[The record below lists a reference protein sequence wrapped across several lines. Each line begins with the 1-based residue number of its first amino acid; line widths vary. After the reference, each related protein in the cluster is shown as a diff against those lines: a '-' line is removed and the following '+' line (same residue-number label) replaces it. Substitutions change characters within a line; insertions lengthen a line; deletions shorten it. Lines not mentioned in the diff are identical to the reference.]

1 MGAFHLRSYSSFVLI
16 VKLYNREN
24 FRAGANVLKPSA
36 SLSAALVLAASWCNP
51 AAAAAAEPC
60 APPPLAAAPVFEL
73 SGALS
78 ENDRLAVSAAIH
90 LTVGASAA
98 ERRTAPSPPACQVAN
113 FEAEGV
119 EWRIAARAK
128 PAVDYHVTSSER
140 TDSFVVIPG
149 VDPEDARGWAVSRS
163 PVAPLTK
170 PPIYYLIAK
179 TRQDGDLFFLRMYR
193 AAPGSKQVAD
203 DIVASLDGR
212 LAPFA
217 AYNTEGQAA
226 TVLLPTTSGVQAQ
239 IFDVQALGGPASAYL
254 YGPDG
259 TFFQA
264 FVGGSVKLR
273 GSEEVCPAAVGRFE
287 LSAMSVLQPRDLG
300 LDLGCRY
307 DFDDSR
313 ISMFVSH
320 LPEKRSDRARFA
332 RATLDMQEESGVKRA
347 TPGFKPSRKGV
358 IRSGKA
364 WIDREGVGQGL
375 WFMRRGEYVI
385 EIRATFETTLGDDV
399 FDFVATVAEG
409 LPAARDDP
417 G

>member
-1 MGAFHLRSYSSFVLI
+1 VGAFRLRSYSSFVLI
-16 VKLYNREN
+16 VKLYNRAK
-24 FRAGANVLKPSA
+24 FRAGAGVLKSWV
-36 SLSAALVLAASWCNP
+36 SLSAVVLLAAIYPDP

-60 APPPLAAAPVFEL
+60 APPPLAAAPVVEL
-73 SGALS
+73 SSVLS
-78 ENDRLAVSAAIH
+78 EDDRLAMSAAIH
-90 LTVGASAA
+90 LTVGAAAA
-98 ERRTAPSPPACQVAN
+98 ERRAAPSPPACQVAN
-113 FEAEGV
+113 FEVEGV
-119 EWRIAARAK
+119 EWLIAARAK
-128 PAVDYHVTSSER
+128 SAVDYHVTSSER

-149 VDPEDARGWAVSRS
+149 VDLEDARGWAASRS
-163 PVAPLTK
+163 PVARLTK

-179 TRQDGDLFFLRMYR
+179 AHEDGDLFFLRMYR

-203 DIVASLDGR
+203 DIVAALDGR

-217 AYNTEGQAA
+217 AYNTEGQAT
-226 TVLLPTTSGVQAQ
+226 TVLLPTTSGVQAE
-239 IFDVQALGGPASAYL
+239 IFDVQGLGDSTSAHL

-264 FVGGSVKLR
+264 FVAGSVTLR

-287 LSAMSVLQPRDLG
+287 LSAMSVLQPRDVG

-320 LPEKRSDRARFA
+320 VPDKRSDRARFA
-332 RATLDMQEESGVKRA
+332 RATLDMQEESGVKRSA
-347 TPGFKPSRKGV
+347 PGFRPVRGGV

-385 EIRATFETTLGDDV
+385 EIRATFETSLGDDV

-409 LPAARDDP
+409 LPAARDNP

>member
-1 MGAFHLRSYSSFVLI
+1 MGAFRLRSYSSFVLI
-16 VKLYNREN
+16 VKLYNGAK
-24 FRAGANVLKPSA
+24 FRAGAGVLKSWL
-36 SLSAALVLAASWCNP
+36 SLSAVVLLTAACPEP

-60 APPPLAAAPVFEL
+60 APPPLAAAPVIEL
-73 SGALS
+73 TDKLS
-78 ENDRLAVSAAIH
+78 EDDRLAISSAIH
-90 LTVGASAA
+90 LTVGAAAA
-98 ERRTAPSPPACQVAN
+98 ERRAAPSPPACQVAN

-119 EWRIAARAK
+119 QWRLDARAK

-140 TDSFVVIPG
+140 TDSYVVIPG
-149 VDPEDARGWAVSRS
+149 VDLEDARGWAASRA
-163 PVAPLTK
+163 PVPRLTK

-179 TRQDGDLFFLRMYR
+179 AHEEGDLFFLRMYR
-193 AAPGSKQVAD
+193 AAPGSKQIAD
-203 DIVASLDGR
+203 DIVAALDGR

-217 AYNTEGQAA
+217 AYNPEGQAA

-239 IFDVQALGGPASAYL
+239 IFDVEALGGPSSAYI

-273 GSEEVCPAAVGRFE
+273 GSEEACPAAVGRFE
-287 LSAMSVLQPRDLG
+287 LSVMSVLQPRDVG

-320 LPEKRSDRARFA
+320 LPDKRSDGARFA
-332 RATLDMQEESGVKRA
+332 RATLDMQEESGVKRSA
-347 TPGFKPSRKGV
+347 PGFRPVRGGV

-385 EIRATFETTLGDDV
+385 EIRVTFETTLADDV

-409 LPAARDDP
+409 LPAARNP

>member
-1 MGAFHLRSYSSFVLI
+1 MGAFRLRSYSSFVLI

-24 FRAGANVLKPSA
+24 FCAGAGMLKSLA
-36 SLSAALVLAASWCNP
+36 SLSGAVALATLCCNP
-51 AAAAAAEPC
+51 AAAADEAPC
-60 APPPLAAAPVFEL
+60 APPPLASAPVIEL
-73 SGALS
+73 SDTLS

-119 EWRIAARAK
+119 EWRLSARAK
-128 PAVDYHVTSSER
+128 PTVDYHVTSSDR

-149 VDPEDARGWAVSRS
+149 VDLEDARGWAASRS
-163 PVAPLTK
+163 PVARLTK

-179 TRQDGDLFFLRMYR
+179 AHQEGDLFFLRMYR

-239 IFDVQALGGPASAYL
+239 IFDVQALAGPASAYL

-320 LPEKRSDRARFA
+320 VPEKRSDGARFA
-332 RATLDMQEESGVKRA
+332 RATLDMQEESGVKRSA
-347 TPGFKPSRKGV
+347 PGLRPVRGGV

-385 EIRATFETTLGDDV
+385 EVRATFETTLGDDV
-399 FDFVATVAEG
+399 FEFVATVAEG
-409 LPAARDDP
+409 PPAARDNP